1 MLRARLGEKC
11 SCQDEADSKQSRCLK
26 LMEPLGRIIRR
37 IESGVMKALK
47 YHIIPYHTVHTI
59 PSNLTITN
67 ANEVDACILP
77 PRKRDSSS

>member
-37 IESGVMKALK
+37 IESGVKK
-47 YHIIPYHTVHTI
+47 SNKTPYHTVHTI